1 MKKKSIIKKSITR
14 KLSTA
19 QYETLDIHVE
29 VEEEVE
35 WETMEERMK
44 KSENISKILVID
56 FVSTLTKSLE
66 QMNLSKKLATINK
79 PSNK

>member
-1 MKKKSIIKKSITR
+1 MKKSIIKKSITR

-35 WETMEERMK
+35 WETVEERMR
-44 KSENISKILVID
+44 KSDNISKILVID